1 MEMILKVDDNQQA
14 VLSDG
19 KPVYVIKD
27 GDKEEEFV
35 ADVPSMYGKTIELK
49 GENKNLRTKA
59 KETNGKLGTFTTLF
73 DGIEDVAEWKTGADK
88 ALTTVKNLDDKQL
101 VDAGKVEQIK
111 SELQSAHDTNMTN
124 AKTKFD
130 EQLGL
135 AQTTIGEKDQTIRRL
150 TVGAQFATDPH
161 FTGKDPKTNVQP
173 SMAESYW
180 GHLFTVDE
188 KKLDANGKPKVIGH
202 HPITGDE
209 ILSRKPDTV
218 GEIAEFGEA
227 MEVIIETS
235 PLKTA
240 ITETRQGGSGAGG
253 GQGAGGAGGD
263 EIAKLQAEREEA
275 MKAGDGRR
283 AIALKNQIFKLQQG
297 ITNPAG
303 NAGA

>member
-14 VLSDG
+14 ILTDG
-19 KPVYVIKD
+19 KPVYIMKD

-59 KETNGKLGTFTTLF
+59 KETNDKLGMFTTLF
-73 DGIEDVAEWKTGADK
+73 DGIEDISEYKTNADK

-124 AKTKFD
+124 AKTKFQ
-130 EQLGL
+130 EQLEA
-135 AQTTIGEKDQTIRRL
+135 AQTTVQAKDQTIRRL
-150 TVGAQFATDPH
+150 TVGAHFATDPH
-161 FTGKDPKTNVQP
+161 FTGKGPKTNVQP
-173 SMAESYW
+173 AMAEAYW
-180 GHLFTVDE
+180 GHLFSVDE

-202 HPITGDE
+202 HPATGDE

-227 MEVIIETS
+227 VEVIIEAS

-240 ITETRQGGSGAGG
+240 ITENLQGGSGAGG
-253 GQGAGGAGGD
+253 GQGAGGGEGD
-263 EIAKLQAEREEA
+263 ELSKLQAAHAEA
-275 MKAGDGRR
+275 VKAGDGPR
-283 AIALKNQIFKLQQG
+283 AVVLKNQIFKIQQG
-297 ITNPAG
+297 LAPAG